1 MFQFPLTTL
10 SVTTRF
16 IRYNPLGTSTMHYG
30 MDFGCAIG
38 TPVFAAN
45 DGIVVLSAF
54 DSGGGNMIGIFGKNE
69 GSRYAHLSKR
79 LVSVGNAVARG
90 QLIGYSGNTGSA
102 TTGPHL
108 HFEAWVTPDNYK
120 YSFNDRPKYA
130 VDPMAVCHLL
140 AGQTFKNNGL
150 STMKPIPYPEPKVSV
165 KKVEGSMTVS
175 QGDVRVRTFPEATEY
190 QYLVGGNNR
199 TLTSFGDFFDIGKY
213 AVTYTCENDGYK
225 WSLVT
230 TPRGAFWVAE
240 ISGKTKLDISG
251 EVEPEPTDPT
261 VGTPVD
267 ENPLVDQV
275 APRDNAGM
283 HKRPEQPQEG
293 SATFLGKAT
302 PGHYN
307 VLEVRDMTHEE
318 SNKKY
323 WYRVADEQWMYDCDF
338 YPASTDPE
346 KDKRIAELEAQIAEL
361 KDENTDLVFSVA
373 RKDEAL
379 AVIKGIA
386 IEAIEK

>member
-1 MFQFPLTTL
+1 MFQFPLAAL

-45 DGIVVLSAF
+45 DGNIVLSAF

-79 LVSVGNAVARG
+79 LVSVGDAVSRG

-108 HFEAWVTPDNYK
+108 HFETWVTPDGYK

-150 STMKPIPYPEPKVSV
+150 ATMKPIPYPEPQMTI
-165 KKVEGSMTVS
+165 KKVEGNMTVS
-175 QGDVRVRTFPEATEY
+175 QGDVRVRTLPEATEY

-199 TLTSFGDFFDIGKY
+199 TMASFGDFFDLGKY
-213 AVTYTCENDGYK
+213 AITYTSENDGYK
-225 WSLVT
+225 WGLVA
-230 TPRGAFWVAE
+230 TPRGQFWVAE
-240 ISGKTKLDISG
+240 IVGKTKLDVSG
-251 EVEPEPTDPT
+251 EVEPEPEEKTIGDPVEQNT
-261 VGTPVD
+261 A
-267 ENPLVDQV
+267 VDQV
-275 APRDNAGM
+275 YPREGAHM
-283 HKRPEQPQEG
+283 HKRPEQPKVG
-293 SATFLGKAT
+293 SDTDLGVATVGY
-302 PGHYN
+302 YN
-307 VLEVRDMTHEE
+307 VLETKDMTHEG
-318 SNKKY
+318 SNGKVWRK
-323 WYRVADEQWMYDCDF
+323 VAPDQWMYDCDF
-338 YPASTDPE
+338 CEGNPMDD